1 MLNFRHLVNLQT
13 GSGNFDRRSIICRYR
28 LSMIDTDTKRLTR
41 LTAILTQLQS
51 KRVVTAR
58 KLADK
63 FGVSNRTIYR
73 DIKTLEQAGVPIIT
87 EEGKGYSIMDGYRI
101 PPIMF
106 TEDEANALLTAE
118 LIIQSSKD
126 SSLIDKF
133 SEAISK
139 VRAVIPNPIKGRTEK
154 LEQKMGITNTYID
167 NSPKSK
173 YLLEIQKALV
183 EYSVISI
190 SYKTKAGQST
200 KRTVEPFA
208 IYSNQNHEWVMVAF
222 CRLRK
227 DFRTFSLICIDTLM
241 TTNEK
246 FEPPQMTFKQYLES
260 TFGKKIG

>member
-1 MLNFRHLVNLQT
+1 M
-13 GSGNFDRRSIICRYR
+13 FDN
-28 LSMIDTDTKRLTR
+28 DTKRITR

-51 KRVVTAR
+51 KRFVTAS
-58 KLADK
+58 KLAGR

-73 DIKTLEQAGVPIIT
+73 DIKTLESAGVPIFT
-87 EEGKGYSIMDGYRI
+87 EESKGFSIMDDYRI

-126 SSLIDKF
+126 SSLINKF

-139 VRAVIPNPIKGRTEK
+139 VKAVIPIKIKSKTEM
-154 LEQKMGITNTYID
+154 LEQKMGISNIYID

-183 EYSVISI
+183 EYLVISI
-190 SYKTKAGQST
+190 DYTNQSGQST
-200 KRTVEPFA
+200 KRNLEPFA
-208 IYSNQNHEWVMVAF
+208 IFSNKNNEWVMVAF

-227 DFRTFSLICIDTLM
+227 EFRTFSLIKIDKLTI
-241 TTNEK
+241 TTEN
-246 FEPPQMTFKQYLES
+246 FEPHKLTFEQYL
-260 TFGKKIG
+260 KNVYQND

>member
-1 MLNFRHLVNLQT
+1 MTDN
-13 GSGNFDRRSIICRYR
+13 
-28 LSMIDTDTKRLTR
+28 DTKRLTR

-51 KRVVTAR
+51 KRVLTAK

-73 DIKTLEQAGVPIIT
+73 DIKTLENAGVPILT
-87 EEGKGYSIMDGYRI
+87 EEGKGYSIMEGYRI

-118 LIIQSSKD
+118 FIIESSKD
-126 SSLIDKF
+126 TSLINKF
-133 SEAISK
+133 SEAIIK
-139 VRAVIPNPIKGRTEK
+139 VKAVLPARIKGKTEQ

-183 EYSVISI
+183 EYLVISI
-190 SYKTKAGQST
+190 GYINKAGQST
-200 KRTVEPFA
+200 NRKLEPFA
-208 IYSNQNHEWVMVAF
+208 IYSNQHNEWVMVAF

-227 DFRTFSLICIDTLM
+227 CFRTFSLLSVNTLI
-241 TTNEK
+241 TTAEK
-246 FEPPQMTFKQYLES
+246 FEPHKITFRQYLEN
-260 TFGKKIG
+260 TYKNKNG

>member
-1 MLNFRHLVNLQT
+1 MLDN
-13 GSGNFDRRSIICRYR
+13 
-28 LSMIDTDTKRLTR
+28 DTKRLTR

-51 KRVVTAR
+51 KRIVTAS
-58 KLADK
+58 KLAEK

-73 DIKTLEQAGVPIIT
+73 DIKSLENAGVPVIT
-87 EEGKGYSIMDGYRI
+87 EDGKGYTLMDGYKI

-133 SEAISK
+133 AEAISK
-139 VRAVIPNPIKGRTEK
+139 VRAVIPNRIKSKTDS

-183 EYSVISI
+183 EYLVLNI
-190 SYKTKAGQST
+190 SYTDKGGKTS
-200 KRTVEPFA
+200 KRSLEPFA
-208 IYSNQNHEWVMVAF
+208 IYSNTNYEWVMVAF

-227 DFRTFSLICIDTLM
+227 DFRTFSLLNIENLV
-241 TTNEK
+241 TTKEK
-246 FEPPQMTFKQYLES
+246 FEPQKMTFKQFLDSKY
-260 TFGKKIG
+260 KK

>member
-1 MLNFRHLVNLQT
+1 MLDN
-13 GSGNFDRRSIICRYR
+13 
-28 LSMIDTDTKRLTR
+28 DTKRLTR

-51 KRVVTAR
+51 KQIVTAS
-58 KLADK
+58 KLAEK
-63 FGVSNRTIYR
+63 FGVSNRTVYR
-73 DIKTLEQAGVPIIT
+73 DMKALENAGVPVIT
-87 EEGKGYSIMDGYRI
+87 EDGKGYTLMEGYKI

-139 VRAVIPNPIKGRTEK
+139 VRAVIPNRIKSKTDY

-183 EYSVISI
+183 ECFVINITYTDKEGKI
-190 SYKTKAGQST
+190 S
-200 KRTVEPFA
+200 KRNLEPFA
-208 IYSNQNHEWVMVAF
+208 IYSNTNYEWVMVAF

-227 DFRTFSLICIDTLM
+227 DFRTFSLLNIEKLV
-241 TTNEK
+241 TTTDK
-246 FEPPQMTFKQYLES
+246 FELQKITFKQYLDNKY
-260 TFGKKIG
+260 KK

>member
-1 MLNFRHLVNLQT
+1 MLDN
-13 GSGNFDRRSIICRYR
+13 
-28 LSMIDTDTKRLTR
+28 DTKRLTR

-51 KRVVTAR
+51 KRIVTAS
-58 KLADK
+58 KLAEK

-73 DIKTLEQAGVPIIT
+73 DIKSLENAGVPVIT
-87 EEGKGYSIMDGYRI
+87 EDGKGYTLMDGYKI

-133 SEAISK
+133 AEAISK
-139 VRAVIPNPIKGRTEK
+139 VRAVIPNRIKGKTDS
-154 LEQKMGITNTYID
+154 LEQKMGIANTYID

-183 EYSVISI
+183 EYLVLNI
-190 SYKTKAGQST
+190 SYTDKGGKTS
-200 KRTVEPFA
+200 KRSLEPFA
-208 IYSNQNHEWVMVAF
+208 IYSNTNYEWVMVAF

-227 DFRTFSLICIDTLM
+227 DFRTFSLLNIENLV
-241 TTNEK
+241 TTKEK
-246 FEPPQMTFKQYLES
+246 FEPQKMTFKQFLDSKY
-260 TFGKKIG
+260 KK

>member
-1 MLNFRHLVNLQT
+1 
-13 GSGNFDRRSIICRYR
+13 
-28 LSMIDTDTKRLTR
+28 MIDTDTKRLTR

-51 KRVVTAR
+51 KRVLTAK

-73 DIKTLEQAGVPIIT
+73 DIKTLEHAGVPVIT

-133 SEAISK
+133 SEAITK
-139 VRAVIPNPIKGRTEK
+139 VRAVIPGRIKGKTER
-154 LEQKMGITNTYID
+154 LEQRMGVTNTYID

-183 EYSVISI
+183 EYLVISI
-190 SYKTKAGQST
+190 TYIDKSGKST
-200 KRTVEPFA
+200 KRNLEPFA
-208 IYSNQNHEWVMVAF
+208 IYSNQNNEWVMVAF
-222 CRLRK
+222 CRLRE
-227 DFRTFSLICIDTLM
+227 DFRTFSVVGVDKL
-241 TTNEK
+241 TTTTEK
-246 FEPPQMTFKQYLES
+246 FEPHKMTFKQYLDQ
-260 TFGKKIG
+260 TFTK

>member
-1 MLNFRHLVNLQT
+1 
-13 GSGNFDRRSIICRYR
+13 
-28 LSMIDTDTKRLTR
+28 MIDIETKRLTR

-51 KRVVTAR
+51 KRVVTAK

-73 DIKTLEQAGVPIIT
+73 DIKTLENAGVPILT
-87 EEGKGYSIMDGYRI
+87 EEGRGYSIMDGYKI

-139 VRAVIPNPIKGRTEK
+139 VRAVIPNNIKGRTER

-183 EYSVISI
+183 ENSVISI
-190 SYKTKAGQST
+190 RYTNKAGQST
-200 KRTVEPFA
+200 QRNLEPFA
-208 IYSNQNHEWVMVAF
+208 IYSNRNDEWVMVAF
-222 CRLRK
+222 CKLRK
-227 DFRTFSLICIDTLM
+227 DFRTFSLTSIDEL
-241 TTNEK
+241 TTTAEK
-246 FEPPQMTFKQYLES
+246 FEPHKMTFKQYLDK
-260 TFGKKIG
+260 TFGKKAAK

>member
-1 MLNFRHLVNLQT
+1 
-13 GSGNFDRRSIICRYR
+13 
-28 LSMIDTDTKRLTR
+28 MIDIETKRLTR

-51 KRVVTAR
+51 KQVVTAK

-73 DIKTLEQAGVPIIT
+73 DIKTLENAGVPIIT

-126 SSLIDKF
+126 SSLIEKF

-139 VRAVIPNPIKGRTEK
+139 VRAVIPGKIKNRTER

-167 NSPKSK
+167 TSPKSK
-173 YLLEIQKALV
+173 YLLEIQHALL
-183 EYSVISI
+183 EYLVISI
-190 SYKTKAGQST
+190 DYKDKAGQST
-200 KRTVEPFA
+200 KRNIEPFA
-208 IYSNQNHEWVMVAF
+208 IYSTQNNEWVMIAF

-227 DFRTFSLICIDTLM
+227 DFRTFSLINIDKLM
-241 TTNEK
+241 TTTEK
-246 FEPPQMTFKQYLES
+246 FEPHKITFKQYLDK
-260 TFGKKIG
+260 TFGE